1 MNNAPKPK
9 TSPCFGSA
17 FGLTSTDF
25 AVAVDLA
32 GVWVVAGVAA
42 GLETADSATTVA
54 GAADFSDVAGAAAFG
69 AGADFDAVL
78 AGAAAAFFGADL
90 ATVFFFGAA
99 EAADLLVA
107 VVLGFVLTVLAFS
120 LLVGDLGAVDLFAGG
135 VTSLAG
141 RAAPEFATEGFVA
154 DSACF
159 DAGPD
164 GEDVSAL
171 AGFGDSA
178 FFSEAP
184 ADAASLTG
192 VLAAD
197 TSPLATVSDEAA

>member
-1 MNNAPKPK
+1 M
-9 TSPCFGSA
+9 
-17 FGLTSTDF
+17 
-25 AVAVDLA
+25 
-32 GVWVVAGVAA
+32 AGVAA

-54 GAADFSDVAGAAAFG
+54 GAADFSGVAGAAAFG

-90 ATVFFFGAA
+90 ATVFFFWAE

-120 LLVGDLGAVDLFAGG
+120 LLVGDLGAVDLFAGE
-135 VTSLAG
+135 VTSSAG

-178 FFSEAP
+178 FFSGAP

-197 TSPLATVSDEAA
+197 ASPFAAVSEEAAWPAALVDAPSLGVFALSGDDEDDAFCASADGC